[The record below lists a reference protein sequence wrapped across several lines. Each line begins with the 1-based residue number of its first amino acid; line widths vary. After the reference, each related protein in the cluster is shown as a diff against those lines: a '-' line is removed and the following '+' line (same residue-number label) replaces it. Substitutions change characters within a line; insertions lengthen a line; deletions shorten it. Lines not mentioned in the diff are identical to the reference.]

1 MREFEDEAGSVWL
14 ASIRERAGDDYKGRF
29 GFQVKPKDGHG
40 EEGFSVE
47 ELRWNSPWTAQRTL
61 STMAEKELRRL
72 LKIARGRRGF

>member
-14 ASIRERAGDDYKGRF
+14 AYIRERAGDDYKGRF
-29 GFQVKPKDGHG
+29 GLQVKPKDGQG
-40 EEGFSVE
+40 GEGFSVE
-47 ELRWNSPWTAQRTL
+47 EVRWNSPGTAQRTL